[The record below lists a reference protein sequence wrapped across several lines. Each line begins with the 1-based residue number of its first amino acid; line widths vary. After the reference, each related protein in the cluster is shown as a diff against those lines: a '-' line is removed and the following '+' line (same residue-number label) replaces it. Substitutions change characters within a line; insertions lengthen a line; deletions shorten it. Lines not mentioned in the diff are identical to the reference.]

1 MERAEWMCDK
11 EETFL
16 PVPECNSLAL
26 EHPHLV
32 GEPGDE
38 RRLAQELL
46 LGNGPEVASG
56 EVLGR
61 RARLQVVLPVQP
73 SQPQELAVTVEGV
86 TAERQRK
93 GGGGQHPRRG

>member
-1 MERAEWMCDK
+1 MCDK

-16 PVPECNSLAL
+16 SVPECNSLAL

-46 LGNGPEVASG
+46 LGDGPEVASG

-86 TAERQRK
+86 TAEGQRK
-93 GGGGQHPRRG
+93 GGGGQHP